1 MSSQFTRRRLPMY
14 RVGCLMPF
22 ARSRRYAYSI
32 TNECLD
38 SKVNFESTLET
49 TCSQRTRRKRQNNY
63 VVAIV
68 GQARFRCSRMEKSV
82 GIWICGERIHVHN
95 SAIRRILNKRKSIPW
110 ARVSRRDRFISKQVQ
125 QQRSYDAT
133 GDSHWG
139 VPNSLW
145 WRFPRFSRFPTVSAA
160 VSLSVILTE
169 KQYPERYRET
179 RELTCCYYRFR
190 DHVEY
195 RGILFGQLHSSQV
208 AGARYSKPPVHNDCW
223 FQCHCSNVHVQ
234 GPEPGSREAYPPI

>member
-1 MSSQFTRRRLPMY
+1 MVDISDTIEDGYDSYDELFSDYIADRKVTPEKRMEAPLAAGERDNQAQAITHTFCSRGFASNRRRFVFSSASESKHHGSYLLGNNHDKDADELPWAQKYSPVSLNELEFTRRRLPMY

-82 GIWICGERIHVHN
+82 GI
-95 SAIRRILNKRKSIPW
+95 
-110 ARVSRRDRFISKQVQ
+110 
-125 QQRSYDAT
+125 
-133 GDSHWG
+133 
-139 VPNSLW
+139 
-145 WRFPRFSRFPTVSAA
+145 
-160 VSLSVILTE
+160 
-169 KQYPERYRET
+169 
-179 RELTCCYYRFR
+179 
-190 DHVEY
+190 
-195 RGILFGQLHSSQV
+195 
-208 AGARYSKPPVHNDCW
+208 
-223 FQCHCSNVHVQ
+223 
-234 GPEPGSREAYPPI
+234 